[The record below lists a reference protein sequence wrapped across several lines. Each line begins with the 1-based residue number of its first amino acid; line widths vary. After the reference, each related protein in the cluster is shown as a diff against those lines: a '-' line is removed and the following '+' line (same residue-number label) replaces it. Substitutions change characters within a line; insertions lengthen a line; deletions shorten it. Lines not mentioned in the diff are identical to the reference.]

1 MPNAHERRKVPA
13 RMRTETNKHDRRQN
27 LFVTPMSALF
37 HCRESCVEVLQALDS
52 YRNLVTTVILARRTQ
67 WSGVLGVEL

>member
-1 MPNAHERRKVPA
+1 
-13 RMRTETNKHDRRQN
+13 
-27 LFVTPMSALF
+27 MSALF

-52 YRNLVTTVILARRTQ
+52 YHNLVTTVIPARRTQ